1 MLQDRIEQKRIELP
15 QKAKIISYKAN
26 PYCEVLGLVNAE
38 TLISFY
44 DFVREAIRYENNTPY
59 NDRLSLN
66 EELTSVKKKEWM
78 LSKIQSITTA
88 GDVIILPFHDFGIRL
103 CLTEVSSFFLN
114 EIAQCETEFV
124 GWDIG
129 YSNETKGCYQ
139 YFSDEEY
146 YLFEYERYT
155 RHL

>member
-1 MLQDRIEQKRIELP
+1 MLQNRIEQKLIELA
-15 QKAKIISYKAN
+15 QKAKINSYKAN

-38 TLISFY
+38 ALMSFY
-44 DFVREAIRYENNTPY
+44 DFVREAIRYENNIPY

-66 EELTSVKKKEWM
+66 KELTSVKKKEWI
-78 LSKIQSITTA
+78 LSKIQSITTV
-88 GDVIILPFHDFGIRL
+88 GDVIVVPFHDFGIRL
-103 CLTEVSSFFLN
+103 RLTEVSSFFFN

-139 YFSDEEY
+139 FFSDEEY

-155 RHL
+155 HHL